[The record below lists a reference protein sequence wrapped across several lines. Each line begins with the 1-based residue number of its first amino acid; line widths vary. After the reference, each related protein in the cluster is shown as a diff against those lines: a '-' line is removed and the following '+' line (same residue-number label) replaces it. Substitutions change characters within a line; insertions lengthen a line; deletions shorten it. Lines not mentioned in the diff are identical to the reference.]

1 MVGAI
6 AGAISPPNPISHWD
20 RLYLAAER
28 GYILST
34 ERGSGAHRGKTE
46 RGGMDERGVFV
57 CARGENRRSVRVASG
72 EKGGMIGSDTCLR
85 PIGHERSE
93 RTRFAIALCQVF

>member
-34 ERGSGAHRGKTE
+34 ERGSGAHALRNPEGRNGREGRSCLCERGKSAL
-46 RGGMDERGVFV
+46 RL
-57 CARGENRRSVRVASG
+57 RGEW
-72 EKGGMIGSDTCLR
+72 
-85 PIGHERSE
+85 
-93 RTRFAIALCQVF
+93 

>member
-1 MVGAI
+1 VGKFLNSSLFTPVIDIEIDTSSNLVHQSVDSTVDSPDWLEMVGAI

-34 ERGSGAHRGKTE
+34 
-46 RGGMDERGVFV
+46 
-57 CARGENRRSVRVASG
+57 
-72 EKGGMIGSDTCLR
+72 
-85 PIGHERSE
+85 
-93 RTRFAIALCQVF
+93 